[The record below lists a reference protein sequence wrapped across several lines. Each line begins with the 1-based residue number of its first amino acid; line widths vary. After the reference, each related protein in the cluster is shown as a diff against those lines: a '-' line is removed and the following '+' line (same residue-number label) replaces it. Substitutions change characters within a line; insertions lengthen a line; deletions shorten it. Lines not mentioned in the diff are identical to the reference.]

1 MEQLPSDSRSG
12 SPAQVASPV
21 GARGF
26 VSPAAVLRQG
36 QGQLSNPW
44 QGQEQEQSRGQV
56 VAQGLGP
63 GLGQGLHGVGLFA
76 RNAAAALC
84 SARRQI
90 AEPRNP
96 YRSATIS
103 IVANMFAHLGVMHH
117 QVIPNYTLVIEVTVT
132 MYAKKVSHA
141 PRLTCCSLC

>member
-1 MEQLPSDSRSG
+1 MEQLPSGSRSA
-12 SPAQVASPV
+12 SPAQIGSPV

-26 VSPAAVLRQG
+26 VSPAAVVRQG
-36 QGQLSNPW
+36 QGRLSNPG
-44 QGQEQEQSRGQV
+44 QQQEQEQEQSRGQV

-117 QVIPNYTLVIEVTVT
+117 QVIPNYTLVVEVTVT
-132 MYAKKVSHA
+132 RKSHM
-141 PRLTCCSLC
+141 PLG